1 MNRQGYQ
8 ASRVRRILVGAVLTA
23 VLTHFIPES
32 AGLSLTAG
40 ILYTAV
46 ELFWTLTLAHRV
58 GPDHTKRLMVT
69 MLQAYA
75 EKMGYEIVPGA
86 DLSAYVD
93 EDTMFLSGKLMGH
106 YGIVWN
112 DELDIEA
119 ETVYNEGELLRT
131 VEIPARYLVGQAISD
146 ARTTAGMTQSEL
158 SKLCGIDQSDLSKLE
173 RGQLNPSIA
182 TLERITKAL
191 GCKLSILIQQL
202 G

>member
-1 MNRQGYQ
+1 MFHKAISLEFKEGT
-8 ASRVRRILVGAVLTA
+8 ALELTFLDGRVMRYDMAW
-23 VLTHFIPES
+23 
-32 AGLSLTAG
+32 
-40 ILYTAV
+40 
-46 ELFWTLTLAHRV
+46 LFLKY
-58 GPDHTKRLMVT
+58 PQ
-69 MLQAYA
+69 LQAL
-75 EKMGYEIVPGA
+75 K
-86 DLSAYVD
+86 DRSL
-93 EDTMFLSGKLMGH
+93 FLSGKLMGH

-131 VEIPARYLVGQAISD
+131 VEIPARYLVGQAIAD
-146 ARTTAGMTQSEL
+146 ARATAGMTQSEL

>member
-1 MNRQGYQ
+1 MNRPGYQ

-46 ELFWTLTLAHRV
+46 ALFWTLTLAHRV

-93 EDTMFLSGKLMGH
+93 EDTISS
-106 YGIVWN
+106 W
-112 DELDIEA
+112 A
-119 ETVYNEGELLRT
+119 EGSVAWAKAADLITGRSE
-131 VEIPARYLVGQAISD
+131 
-146 ARTTAGMTQSEL
+146 TT
-158 SKLCGIDQSDLSKLE
+158 
-173 RGQLNPSIA
+173 
-182 TLERITKAL
+182 ITKTSTMDHIRLIAL
-191 GCKLSILIQQL
+191 FVIQIPPSSSEKVSLLLYMIYANSQIPTRA

>member
-1 MNRQGYQ
+1 MFHRAICLEFKEGT
-8 ASRVRRILVGAVLTA
+8 ALELTFLDGRVMRYDMAWLFLKYPQLKALEDR
-23 VLTHFIPES
+23 
-32 AGLSLTAG
+32 SL
-40 ILYTAV
+40 
-46 ELFWTLTLAHRV
+46 
-58 GPDHTKRLMVT
+58 
-69 MLQAYA
+69 
-75 EKMGYEIVPGA
+75 
-86 DLSAYVD
+86 
-93 EDTMFLSGKLMGH
+93 FLSGKLMGH